1 MSEPLLRV
9 TDLHKSFGTLEVLKG
24 VSFEV
29 SYREKVAIV
38 GPSGSGKSTCLR
50 SINYL
55 ERPSRGTIE
64 LGGMR
69 VGQVQRADGSF
80 RTMSDY
86 ELARQRMHIGMV
98 FQLFHL
104 WPHLSVRDNVALQP
118 RKVGGLSK
126 DEAFALADAV
136 LKKVHMSA
144 KAAEFPD
151 RLSGGQQ
158 QRVAIARA
166 LAQKP
171 RLLLFDEPTSAL
183 DPELVGEVLTVI
195 RELAE
200 EGRSMVLVT
209 HEINFAREVADRVI
223 FMDGGVI
230 VEEGHPKDILVKP
243 QTVRL
248 QQFLCRMHHG

>member
-9 TDLHKSFGTLEVLKG
+9 IDLHKSFGALEVLKG

-29 SYREKVAIV
+29 GTREKVAII

-55 ERPSRGTIE
+55 ERPSGGTIE
-64 LGGMR
+64 LRGTR

-80 RTMSDY
+80 KMMSDY
-86 ELARQRMHIGMV
+86 ELARQRMHMGMV

-126 DEAFALADAV
+126 VEAYALADEV

-171 RLLLFDEPTSAL
+171 QLLLFDEPTSAL

-230 VEEGHPKDILVKP
+230 VEEGHPKDILAKP

-248 QQFLCRMHHG
+248 QQFLRQMHG

>member
-9 TDLHKSFGTLEVLKG
+9 TDLHKSFGSTEVLKG

-29 SYREKVAIV
+29 GYRERIAII

-50 SINYL
+50 AINHL

-64 LGGMR
+64 LAGVQ
-69 VGQVQRADGSF
+69 VGQVRRADGSL
-80 RTMSDY
+80 RAMSDHQ
-86 ELARQRMHIGMV
+86 LARQRMHMGMV

-118 RKVGGLSK
+118 RKVGGLSRA
-126 DEAFALADAV
+126 EAYALADEV
-136 LKKVHMSA
+136 LNKVHMSA
-144 KAAEFPD
+144 KADEFPD

-195 RELAE
+195 RELAD

-209 HEINFAREVADRVI
+209 HEIGFAREVADRVI

-230 VEEGHPKDILVKP
+230 VEEGHPKEILARP
-243 QTVRL
+243 QSARL
-248 QQFLCRMHHG
+248 QQFLRQMHG